1 MNSVTDVTLAA
12 DVVSVAVQ
20 VDAVV
25 LRFTPLVVPAIE
37 ADFNTLETVVKAL
50 FHYRRKYI
58 RKATGW
64 VPLKRDSGILLL

>member
-1 MNSVTDVTLAA
+1 MCVCVCVCVLSECTVCCA
-12 DVVSVAVQ
+12 Q

-37 ADFNTLETVVKAL
+37 TDFSTIETVVKAL

-58 RKATGW
+58 RKAT
-64 VPLKRDSGILLL
+64 R